1 MSMKV
6 AISVGG
12 PAVGGHSEWRLLERF
27 ATEAEKLGVDCCWS
41 SEGWGQDAIAPLA
54 YLAARTE
61 RMKLG
66 TAIMQVSARAPA
78 MTAMTAATLDTI
90 SGGRF
95 RLGLG
100 VSGPGVVEGL
110 HGVSFDQPLAR
121 LREHLEIVRMALAGH
136 PVRFDGHH
144 YRIPLVPS
152 QKPLAIAVDPGTS
165 VPVYLAALGPRALE
179 LTGACADGWLAS
191 GFVPE
196 AADSFIGPI
205 RLGAENAGRDFQSL
219 DLVAGGLLA
228 IGAAADQG
236 LAAAKKLLAFRLG
249 AMGPPDKNFYN
260 NSYRRAGFE
269 EEAVA
274 VQRCWLAGDRAG
286 AVRAVPDEMATL
298 TSFVGDD
305 ALVRGRVQAFARAGI
320 TTLWPEVTGPTVEA
334 RLESLEHF
342 LRLVRESDSGP
353 DDYVKYP

>member
-1 MSMKV
+1 MALKV

-27 ATEAEKLGVDCCWS
+27 AIEAEKLGADCCWS

-54 YLAARTE
+54 YLAAKTE
-61 RMKLG
+61 HIKLG

-100 VSGPGVVEGL
+100 VSGPRVVEGL
-110 HGVSFDQPLAR
+110 HGVPFAAPLTR
-121 LREHLEIVRMALAGH
+121 LREHLEIVRMALAGQPIRYH
-136 PVRFDGHH
+136 GQH
-144 YRIPLVPS
+144 YRIPLAPS
-152 QKPLAIAVDPGTS
+152 EEPFAIAVDPGTC
-165 VPVYLAALGPRALE
+165 VPIYVAALGPRALE

-196 AADSFIGPI
+196 AADSFIGPL
-205 RLGAENAGRDFQSL
+205 RQGAEKAGRDFQAL

-228 IGAAADQG
+228 TGDAADRG
-236 LAAAKKLLAFRLG
+236 LSSAKKLLAFRLG

-269 EEAVA
+269 KEAIT
-274 VQRCWLAGDRAG
+274 VQRRWLAGDRVG
-286 AVRAVPDEMATL
+286 AARAVPDEMAIL

-305 ALVRGRVQAFARAGI
+305 ALVRARIQAFARAGI
-320 TTLWPEVTGPTVEA
+320 TTLWPEVTGPTVDA
-334 RLESLEHF
+334 RLESLESF
-342 LRLVRESDSGP
+342 LKLVRESDTDPPAS
-353 DDYVKYP
+353 

>member
-1 MSMKV
+1 MSLKV

-27 ATEAEKLGVDCCWS
+27 AIEAEKLGVDCCWS

-54 YLAARTE
+54 YLAAKTE
-61 RMKLG
+61 RIKLG
-66 TAIMQVSARAPA
+66 TAIMQISARVPA

-90 SGGRF
+90 TGGRF

-100 VSGPGVVEGL
+100 VSGPRVVEGL
-110 HGVSFDQPLAR
+110 HGVPFTQPLSR
-121 LREHLEIVRMALAGH
+121 LREHLEIVRVALAGQ
-136 PVRFDGHH
+136 PVRFHGRH
-144 YRIPLVPS
+144 YRIPLAPTEE
-152 QKPLAIAVDPGTS
+152 PFAIAVDPGTS

-179 LTGACADGWLAS
+179 MTGECADGWLAS

-196 AADSFIGPI
+196 AADSFIGPL
-205 RLGAENAGRDFQSL
+205 RRGAEKAGRDFRSL

-228 IGAAADQG
+228 LGDAADRG
-236 LAAAKKLLAFRLG
+236 LSSAKKLLAFRLG

-269 EEAVA
+269 EEAIA
-274 VQRCWLAGDRAG
+274 VQRRWLAGDRAG
-286 AVRAVPDEMATL
+286 AVRAVPDEMAIL

-305 ALVRGRVQAFARAGI
+305 ASVRRRIQAFARAGI

-334 RLESLEHF
+334 RLESLERF
-342 LRLVRESDSGP
+342 LRLVKESEP
-353 DDYVKYP
+353 TCRIA